1 MNKRK
6 KIRIGIAIGL
16 LLIIG
21 IVGGKLYM
29 TKQTQNQRVAE
40 MANTLRYEGFE
51 TEIAKELKE
60 KYPDIKA
67 IRFDGTSKNDKTGFY
82 LSTFYIIAD
91 WTTGQPESE
100 YYSDFTGYGSIQDI
114 QNSGY
119 SMGITKLM
127 DKYRGTGKTIDSVLV
142 TYSTGKK
149 KEV

>member
-6 KIRIGIAIGL
+6 KIRISIAIGL

-67 IRFDGTSKNDKTGFY
+67 IRFEGTSKNDKTGFY
-82 LSTFYIIAD
+82 WSTFYIIAD
-91 WTTGQPESE
+91 WTKGQPESE
-100 YYSDFTGYGSIQDI
+100 WSSQIDYTSLQDI
-114 QNSGY
+114 KTNGY
-119 SMGITKLM
+119 TMGITKLM
-127 DKYRGTGKTIDSVLV
+127 NKYDEIGKTVTPVLV

>member
-6 KIRIGIAIGL
+6 KIRISIAIGL

-21 IVGGKLYM
+21 IVGGNLYM
-29 TKQTQNQRVAE
+29 TKQTHNQRVAE
-40 MANTLRYEGFE
+40 MANNLRYEGFE
-51 TEIAKELKE
+51 TEIVKKLKE

-67 IRFDGTSKNDKTGFY
+67 IRFEGTSKNDKTGFY
-82 LSTFYIIAD
+82 WSTFYIIAD

>member
-6 KIRIGIAIGL
+6 KIRISIAIGL

-21 IVGGKLYM
+21 IVGGNLYM
-29 TKQTQNQRVAE
+29 TKQTHNQRVAE
-40 MANTLRYEGFE
+40 MANNLRYEGFE
-51 TEIAKELKE
+51 TEIVKKLKE

-67 IRFDGTSKNDKTGFY
+67 IRFEGTSKNDKTGSY
-82 LSTFYIIAD
+82 WSTFYIIAD

-142 TYSTGKK
+142 TYSIGKK